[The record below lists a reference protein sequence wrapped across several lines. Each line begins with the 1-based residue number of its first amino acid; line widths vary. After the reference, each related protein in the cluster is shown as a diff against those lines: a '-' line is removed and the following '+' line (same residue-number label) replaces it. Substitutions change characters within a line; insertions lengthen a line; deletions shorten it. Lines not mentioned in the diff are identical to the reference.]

1 MKIFQKRSVAALVM
15 VLAIAAG
22 VFLGQARK
30 PDDTSAPSTAI
41 VGSYTYVYDNAHVLT
56 DRTME
61 HIDAVNASLFAQTG
75 AQIMVVTVNTTG
87 GTDIIDYAAD
97 LGNEYGVG
105 SAERDNGVVMV
116 LALDDIAQNGLQGD
130 YGAAYGD
137 GLYDYG
143 DQLNSILYYY
153 MEDDF
158 AAGDYDAG
166 VEKTFDAYIDWLVE
180 FYDVTVRENYIP
192 AVRETYSTAG
202 GYQTQNSGYMA
213 PTVGMLARNLVM
225 LLVVLFIIWII
236 LDAVRYSRYRRRYL
250 MPGMGIPTRRYYP
263 VFWGRP
269 RRRRPPPPPRP
280 PRSGPGAPPPPRG
293 GSTRPPTPPRSSGG
307 SRGGGIFGGGTFGGG
322 SFGGG
327 RPSGGSRGSFGGGG
341 SFGRSSGGSRGSFGG
356 GGSFGRGGGGSRGG
370 FSGGARGGRR

>member
-166 VEKTFDAYIDWLVE
+166 VEKTFDAYIDWLAE

-322 SFGGG
+322 SFGGS

>member
-1 MKIFQKRSVAALVM
+1 MKLFQKRPVAAIVM
-15 VLAIAAG
+15 VLAIAGAL
-22 VFLGQARK
+22 FLGQVRK
-30 PDDTSAPSTAI
+30 PGDTSEPSTAI

-56 DRTME
+56 DKTME
-61 HIDAVNASLFAQTG
+61 HIDAMNASLFAQTG
-75 AQIMVVTVNTTG
+75 AQIMVVTVDTTG

-97 LGNEYGVG
+97 LGSQYGVG
-105 SAERDNGVVMV
+105 SEERDNGVVVV
-116 LALDDIAQNGLQGD
+116 LALDDIAQNGLKGD

-166 VEKTFDAYIDWLVE
+166 VEKTFDAYIDWLAE
-180 FYDVTVRENYIP
+180 FYDVTIKEGYIP
-192 AVRETYSTAG
+192 AVRETYSAAG
-202 GYQTQNSGYMA
+202 GYQTQTTGCMA
-213 PTVGMLARNLVM
+213 PTVGMLMGNLTV
-225 LLVVLFIIWII
+225 LLVVLFVLWVI
-236 LDAVRYSRYRRRYL
+236 LDAVRYSRYRRRYM

-263 VFWGRP
+263 IFWGRP

-280 PRSGPGAPPPPRG
+280 PRSGPGAPPPPPPRG

-307 SRGGGIFGGGTFGGG
+307 SRGGGIFGGGSFGGSSFGGTRSGGSRG

-327 RPSGGSRGSFGGGG
+327 GSFSRGSGGSRGSFGGGG
-341 SFGRSSGGSRGSFGG
+341 SFGRSGG
-356 GGSFGRGGGGSRGG
+356 GN
-370 FSGGARGGRR
+370 RGGRR